1 MFAATIGF
9 FDGVHLGHRCLI
21 SQVGDAARARGL
33 RSLVVTF
40 DRHPRLVV
48 DPGYVPSLLTT
59 TDEKLP
65 LLREAGADEIEVLHF
80 DRALSL
86 LSARDFMRKMRDE
99 MSVSLV
105 VMGYDHRFG
114 HDGGERLDYAA
125 IAAEEGLRLLR
136 ARELPHMRASSSQV
150 RRLLL
155 EGDAEGAARL
165 LGYAYRLSGTVVH
178 GRGVGRQLGF
188 PTANVQ
194 LPAGKL
200 VPACGAYAVWVTL
213 KDGSR
218 HASMLN
224 IGHRPTMGD
233 GEAVSVEVCLLD
245 YEGNLYGE
253 TLLVEM
259 VARLRSER
267 RFGSME
273 ALAAQ
278 LERDSRQARALLG

>member
-1 MFAATIGF
+1 M
-9 FDGVHLGHRCLI
+9 
-21 SQVGDAARARGL
+21 
-33 RSLVVTF
+33 VTF

-48 DPGYVPSLLTT
+48 DPAYVPSLLTT
-59 TDEKLP
+59 LDEKLP
-65 LLREAGADEIEVLHF
+65 LLREAGADKIEVLHF

-86 LSARDFMRKMRDE
+86 LSARDFMRKMREE
-99 MSVSLV
+99 MKVSLV

-114 HDGGERLDYAA
+114 HDGSARLDYAA
-125 IAAEEGLRLLR
+125 IAAEEGMELLR

-150 RRLLL
+150 RRFLL

-165 LGYAYRLSGTVVH
+165 LGYAYRLSGRVVH

-188 PTANVQ
+188 PTANMQ
-194 LPAGKL
+194 LPAEKL
-200 VPACGAYAVWVTL
+200 VPACGAYAVRVTL

-218 HASMLN
+218 HAGMLN
-224 IGHRPTMGD
+224 IGQRPTMDD
-233 GEAVSVEVCLLD
+233 GEALSVEVCLLD

-259 VARLRSER
+259 AARLRGEQ
-267 RFGSME
+267 RFSSMG